1 MTIGR
6 LNNIKHVDL
15 QKKSLGVRRHFR
27 LGVGQTVLDAEA
39 VQNGDRYNILGPSF
53 YFLME
58 LFVMGD
64 KVCRCFP
71 FQD

>member
-15 QKKSLGVRRHFR
+15 QKSLGVRRHFR

-39 VQNGDRYNILGPSF
+39 VQNVDRYKIVGTSF
-53 YFLME
+53 YFLMA